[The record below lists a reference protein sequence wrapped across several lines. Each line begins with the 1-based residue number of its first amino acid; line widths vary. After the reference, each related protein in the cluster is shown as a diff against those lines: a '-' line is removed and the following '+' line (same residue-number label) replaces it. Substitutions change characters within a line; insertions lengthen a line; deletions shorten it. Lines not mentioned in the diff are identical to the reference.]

1 VARDD
6 QDRRTLR
13 PVGRFAGEAGVAI
26 ETIVR
31 VADVARATPVLNDAA
46 SVLALVQLT
55 AELDE
60 TFLPVNSRGWR
71 REFAS
76 WYAELGR
83 HGVSPAV
90 IAALRST
97 GDHLI
102 ATRRAKRA
110 LGCLLWASGTP
121 RQAMETML
129 MRHHRDNAIAGA
141 VQTAV
146 NRTIDLLPTTLRVL
160 EFVHDTELDQLEAD
174 VLLRLQ
180 LGIPADLTDL
190 GTLLSDR
197 LSRTQYL
204 ALRDAG
210 LTDPA
215 ALGAADD
222 DQLAAILGVAPEA
235 VSNLVRPSGAA

>member
-1 VARDD
+1 
-6 QDRRTLR
+6 
-13 PVGRFAGEAGVAI
+13 
-26 ETIVR
+26 
-31 VADVARATPVLNDAA
+31 VARATPALNDAA

-60 TFLPVNSRGWR
+60 VFLPVNSRGWR
-71 REFAS
+71 KEFAS
-76 WYAELGR
+76 WYGELGR

-97 GDHLI
+97 GDHLV

-121 RQAMETML
+121 RQTMETLL
-129 MRHHRDNAIAGA
+129 MRHHFENAIAGA

-160 EFVHDTELDQLEAD
+160 EFVHDTDLDQLEAD
-174 VLLRLQ
+174 LLLRLQ

-190 GTLLSDR
+190 GTLLGDR
-197 LSRTQYL
+197 LTRTQYL
-204 ALRDAG
+204 TLREAG
-210 LTDPA
+210 LANTTA
-215 ALGAADD
+215 IGAANHE
-222 DQLAAILGVAPEA
+222 QLAAMLGVDPEA
-235 VSNLVRPSGAA
+235 VDDLIRPPEGT